1 MSEQPLKLGAYT
13 LLRRLGEGASG
24 TVWLAEQA
32 APRREVA
39 IKLLHDGS
47 SAMRARF
54 AREAQL
60 LAMLEHPGIARL
72 YAAEVV
78 DGPHGPQ
85 PYLAMEY
92 LSGPNL
98 LQYAR
103 RLPLRERIGLLAAVC
118 RAVHH
123 AHSRGVIHRDLK
135 PTNILVDA
143 FGTPKVLDFGIAHL
157 MADDEG
163 RDGSVTRHGEVLGT
177 LPYMSWEQIG
187 GAVGAR
193 DLRCDVFAL
202 GVIGYE
208 LVSGQRPW
216 GEPPKPGLAAVLEQR
231 RLPPPRLGQR
241 QPEARGDL
249 ETILHKAIA
258 HALDDRYDSAADL
271 AGELQRWLD
280 HRPIE
285 ARPLTPAYAL
295 ARFVRRHRGYSIAAG
310 VVVVSLAVSS
320 VVSLRYAW
328 AEQAARNEAESRS
341 EELRAVNRLLEDT
354 LAGAS
359 PESQTPASART
370 LLEVLA
376 HGESV
381 LAQDRSVPPQVAA
394 QVLKTIGST
403 WHGLEQY
410 ERARTVLAIA
420 RGQFDRLP
428 KRDDAT
434 ALLALEIRALDA
446 LARMALGDV
455 EPATAELRAVL
466 DQLPPGQRGEAQQLR
481 MAVHGRYADALLGR
495 AAYDE
500 VIALLGA
507 VVVESVATL
516 GPDDV
521 QTLFNAGRLAYARR
535 LAGRPAEALADL
547 EALVPRLLRVFG
559 PDNSLTLLMQ
569 NEQGLCWLATEKF
582 ADAEAAFRTVLAT
595 DVRLFGEAGHSTLAA
610 RGNLIGALIQQ
621 QRWDDAAQL
630 AEANHR
636 LVIGRFG
643 AEHYESH
650 MAGRNRARVL
660 EQAGRPAEAEA
671 LYRAAIDGIPRQVG
685 PRHPEAFR
693 ARNDYGVFL
702 IEQKRAAEA
711 VPLYAEM
718 HPRAVEAF
726 GEDNANTAAWDGNW
740 ARALHAAGRMKD
752 TALLLRRVLPLLEK
766 HYGADSSRVVKA
778 RARLAEAEA
787 ALGGAT

>member
-1 MSEQPLKLGAYT
+1 MKLGAYT

-24 TVWLAEQA
+24 TVWLATQA
-32 APRREVA
+32 EPQREVA
-39 IKLLHDGS
+39 IKLLHEGS
-47 SAMRARF
+47 RSMRARF

-72 YAAEVV
+72 YAADIA
-78 DGPHGPQ
+78 DGPEGPQ

-92 LSGPNL
+92 LPGRNL
-98 LQYAR
+98 LLHAR
-103 RLPLRERIGLLAAVC
+103 DLPLRSRIGLLVTVC

-135 PTNILVDA
+135 PANILVDA

-157 MADDEG
+157 MDAADG
-163 RDGSVTRHGEVLGT
+163 RDGGVTRHGEVLGT

-187 GAVGAR
+187 GAAGAR
-193 DLRCDVFAL
+193 DPRCDVFAL

-208 LVSGQRPW
+208 LVCGQRPW
-216 GEPPKPGLAAVLEQR
+216 GDPAAAGLAAVLEQR
-231 RLPPPRLGQR
+231 RLPPPRLGLR

-258 HALDDRYDSAADL
+258 HALEDRYDSAADL
-271 AGELQRWLD
+271 AGDLQRWLD
-280 HRPIE
+280 YRPIE

-310 VVVVSLAVSS
+310 VVVASLAVSS

-328 AEQAARNEAESRS
+328 AELAARSEVESRS

-376 HGESV
+376 NGESV

-410 ERARTVLAIA
+410 ERARTALATA
-420 RGQFDRLP
+420 KGQLDRMP
-428 KRDDAT
+428 QRVGAP

-466 DQLPPGQRGEAQQLR
+466 DQLPPQPGGEAQRLR
-481 MAVHGRYADALLGR
+481 MSVYGRYADALLGR

-500 VIALLGA
+500 VIALLGDIA
-507 VVVESVATL
+507 AESAATL
-516 GPDDV
+516 GVDDV

-535 LAGRPAEALADL
+535 LAGQPAAALGDL
-547 EALVPRLLRVFG
+547 QTLVPRLLRVFG

-582 ADAEAAFRTVLAT
+582 AEAEAAFRTVLAT
-595 DVRLFGEAGHSTLAA
+595 DARLFGEAGNDTLAA
-610 RGNLIGALIQQ
+610 RGNLIGTLIQQ
-621 QRWDDAAQL
+621 KRWDDAAQL
-630 AEANHR
+630 AELNHQ

-643 AEHYESH
+643 AEHYESP

-702 IEQKRAAEA
+702 IEQQRAPEA
-711 VPLYAEM
+711 VSLYAAM
-718 HPRAVEAF
+718 HPQAVEAF

-752 TALLLRRVLPLLEK
+752 TAQLLRRVLPLLEK
-766 HYGADSSRVVKA
+766 HYGADSSRVIKA
-778 RARLAEAEA
+778 RARLADAEA
-787 ALGGAT
+787 ALGGTS

>member
-1 MSEQPLKLGAYT
+1 MPEPHDTLGPYT

-32 APRREVA
+32 EPRREVA

-72 YAAEVV
+72 YAADVA
-78 DGPHGPQ
+78 DGPNGLQ
-85 PYLAMEY
+85 PFLAMEV
-92 LSGPNL
+92 LPGPNL
-98 LQYAR
+98 MHHGR
-103 RLPLRERIGLLAAVC
+103 TLPLRERVALLATVC

-135 PTNILVDA
+135 PANILIDSY
-143 FGTPKVLDFGIAHL
+143 GQPKVLDFGIAHL
-157 MADDEG
+157 MAGDG
-163 RDGSVTRHGEVLGT
+163 RNDGSVTRHGEVLGT

-187 GAVGAR
+187 GAAGAR
-193 DLRCDVFAL
+193 DPRCDVFAL

-208 LVSGQRPW
+208 LVCGERPW
-216 GEPPKPGLAAVLEQR
+216 PEPAQPGLAAVLEQR
-231 RLPPPRLGQR
+231 RQPPPRLGQR
-241 QPEARGDL
+241 LKEARGDL

-258 HALDDRYDSAADL
+258 YELDDRYESAADL
-271 AGELQRWLD
+271 AGDLQRWID

-295 ARFVRRHRGYSIAAG
+295 ARFVRRHRGYSVAAG
-310 VVVVSLAVSS
+310 LVVASLGIAT

-328 AEQAARNEAESRS
+328 AEQAARAEAEARS
-341 EELRAVNRLLEDT
+341 GELRAVNRLLEDT

-376 HGESV
+376 NGEAV
-381 LAQDRSVPPQVAA
+381 LSQDRSVPPNVAA

-410 ERARTVLAIA
+410 ERARAALAGA
-420 RGQFDRLP
+420 QTQLDRLP
-428 KRDDAT
+428 QRDAGQ

-446 LARMALGDV
+446 LVRMALGDV
-455 EPATAELRAVL
+455 EPATADLRAVL
-466 DQLPPGQRGEAQQLR
+466 DQLPPQPGGEAQRLR
-481 MAVHGRYADALLGR
+481 MSVYGRYADALLGR

-500 VIALLGA
+500 VIALLGE
-507 VVVESVATL
+507 VVTESAATL
-516 GPDDV
+516 GADDV

-535 LAGRPAEALADL
+535 LAGKPAEALADL
-547 EALVPRLLRVFG
+547 ATLVPRLLRVFG

-569 NEQGLCWLATEKF
+569 NEQGLCWLSGEDYAE
-582 ADAEAAFRTVLAT
+582 AEAAFRVVLEA
-595 DVRLFGEAGHSTLAA
+595 DVRLFGEAGHSTMAA
-610 RGNLIGALIQQ
+610 RGNLINALIQQ
-621 QRWDDAAQL
+621 QRWDAATEL
-630 AEANHR
+630 AERNHQQ
-636 LVIGRFG
+636 VVARFG
-643 AEHYESH
+643 ADHYESH
-650 MAGRNRARVL
+650 MAGRSRARVL
-660 EQAGRPAEAEA
+660 EQAGHPAEAEA

-702 IEQKRAAEA
+702 IEQRRAAEA
-711 VPLYAEM
+711 VSLYAEM

-726 GEDNANTAAWDGNW
+726 GEDNANTVAWDGNW

-766 HYGADSSRVVKA
+766 HYGADSSRVAKG
-778 RARLAEAEA
+778 RARLAEAETA
-787 ALGGAT
+787 IGGAP